1 MISLV
6 PHFQGKCINTCK
18 YIFSFAVKIN
28 QTKKMREMIMKM
40 MMNVMRMGRDEKVLR
55 VPGM

>member
-1 MISLV
+1 MTSLV
-6 PHFQGKCINTCK
+6 MH
-18 YIFSFAVKIN
+18 IFKKDLSFLFFLFTVKIN

-40 MMNVMRMGRDEKVLR
+40 IMNVMRMGRDEKVLR

>member
-6 PHFQGKCINTCK
+6 LH
-18 YIFSFAVKIN
+18 IFKKVSFLFLFTVKTN

-40 MMNVMRMGRDEKVLR
+40 MTNVMRMGRDEKVLR

>member
-1 MISLV
+1 MYMISLV
-6 PHFQGKCINTCK
+6 LHFQGKCINK

-40 MMNVMRMGRDEKVLR
+40 MMNVMRMGKDEKVLR

>member
-1 MISLV
+1 MYL
-6 PHFQGKCINTCK
+6 NNK

-40 MMNVMRMGRDEKVLR
+40 MMNVMRMGKDEKVLR